1 MIAPAARLG
10 RSRSGAAAIEFA
22 LVAPL
27 FLSLIL
33 GTVELSRWA
42 WGAAATRDLAARAA
56 RCIAVTPWLCNSV
69 LATDKAMAAVAP
81 TISATT
87 ELRYEKAACGVR
99 VTASGGFPAAI
110 TPGLGRVEGSAC
122 AG

>member
-1 MIAPAARLG
+1 MIAPQERG
-10 RSRSGAAAIEFA
+10 RRSGAAAIEFA

-27 FLSLIL
+27 FLCLVI

-56 RCIAVTPWLCNSV
+56 RCIAVTPWRCES
-69 LATDKAMAAVAP
+69 AASTRKAMAAAAP
-81 TISATT
+81 SISATT
-87 ELRYEKAACGVR
+87 ELRFEKAGCGIR
-99 VTASGGFPAAI
+99 VIASGGFPAAI
-110 TPGLGRVEGSAC
+110 TPGLGRVEASAC